1 MREGLGGGWCL
12 PSAPA
17 FHSLAP
23 PEPTPDPSRERE
35 GRRKKNKMAL
45 VLTDEQKMIKDSA
58 DGFFASEAPV
68 SQHRALRDTA
78 DATGFS
84 RDVWAKIAEMGF
96 AGVLVPEEHGG
107 AGLGNVA
114 AGLVMEAIGRNLSAA
129 PMLST
134 GILASTAL
142 VAGGSPEQQ
151 AKYLP
156 LIAQGQRLFA
166 LAADEAARH
175 APAFVEATATP
186 SGNGFKLNGVKG
198 FVLDGHVADTLI
210 VAARTAGDSDS
221 PDGITL
227 FLVDAKTPGIEVTRR
242 SMVDSRN
249 AARIALADV
258 QVDGADVLGPV
269 GGGFAILEKVLDA
282 GRAALA
288 AEMLGVSSE
297 SFAKTVDYLKQREQF
312 GQKIGSFQALQHRAA
327 HLFCEVELARSATLR
342 ALQALD
348 SGDDRAPAFASLAKA
363 KAGEVAKLA
372 TNEGVQMHGGIGMTD
387 DYDIGFYMKRARA
400 AQETFGD
407 VSFHGDRLARLM
419 GY

>member
-1 MREGLGGGWCL
+1 M
-12 PSAPA
+12 
-17 FHSLAP
+17 
-23 PEPTPDPSRERE
+23 
-35 GRRKKNKMAL
+35 
-45 VLTDEQKMIKDSA
+45 
-58 DGFFASEAPV
+58 
-68 SQHRALRDTA
+68 
-78 DATGFS
+78 
-84 RDVWAKIAEMGF
+84 AEMGF
-96 AGVLVPEEHGG
+96 AGVLVPEAHGG
-107 AGLGNVA
+107 AGFGHVA
-114 AGLVMEAIGRNLSAA
+114 AGLIMEAIGRNLSAA

-134 GILASTAL
+134 AVLGATAL
-142 VAGGSPEQQ
+142 VAGGTEEQQ

-156 LIAQGQRLFA
+156 LIAEGKRLFA

-175 APAFVEATATP
+175 APAKVATTATP

-210 VAARTAGDSDS
+210 VAARTSGDEGDS
-221 PDGITL
+221 DGITL
-227 FLVDAKTPGIEVTRR
+227 FLVDAKAPGLAVDRR

-249 AARIALADV
+249 AARVTLNDV

-282 GRAALA
+282 GRACLA

-297 SFAKTVDYLKQREQF
+297 SFDRTVDYLKQRDQF

-342 ALQALD
+342 ALVALD
-348 SGDDRAPAFASLAKA
+348 EKDDRAPMFASLAKA
-363 KAGEVAKLA
+363 KSGEVAKLA

-387 DYDIGFYMKRARA
+387 EFDIGFYMKRARA